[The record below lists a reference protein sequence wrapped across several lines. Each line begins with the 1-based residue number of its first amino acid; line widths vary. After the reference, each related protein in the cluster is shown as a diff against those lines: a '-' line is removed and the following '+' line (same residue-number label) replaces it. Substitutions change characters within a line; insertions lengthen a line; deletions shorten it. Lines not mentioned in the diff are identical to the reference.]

1 MSRPINSASS
11 YGKKLVVVNPA
22 SGRSSYISKLSYLS
36 DKLNEAGIGFE
47 VFFTDVENPGE
58 LSNRVAAGNQFKEVF
73 VMGGDGTLNLVVNEI
88 GPGKLPL
95 SIVSNGTGND
105 SVKSLHGVLDFGK
118 QVEIAIHGK
127 IKQFDLGVC
136 NGRYFINGLGLGFD
150 GQVVKEM
157 VERGDKRGNHL
168 DYLLTVLRIVG
179 GFKERQ
185 LRFSLDHVA
194 YERKVLLLTISNGTT
209 FGGGFV
215 INPFARTDDGLLDV
229 CIINEIKPWKRFWH
243 LPKLKTGA
251 HAGIP
256 EAEFYKAE
264 KIFIE
269 KTDQLVAHLDGEYV
283 GNPPFTISILKNAL
297 SVRVPL

>member
-1 MSRPINSASS
+1 
-11 YGKKLVVVNPA
+11 
-22 SGRSSYISKLSYLS
+22 
-36 DKLNEAGIGFE
+36 
-47 VFFTDVENPGE
+47 
-58 LSNRVAAGNQFKEVF
+58 
-73 VMGGDGTLNLVVNEI
+73 
-88 GPGKLPL
+88 
-95 SIVSNGTGND
+95 
-105 SVKSLHGVLDFGK
+105 VKSLHGVLDFGK

-136 NGRYFINGLGLGFD
+136 NGRYFINGLGIGFD

-179 GFKERQ
+179 GFKEKQ
-185 LRFSLDHVA
+185 LRFSLDSVA
-194 YERKVLLLTISNGTT
+194 YERKVLLLTVSNGTT

-229 CIINEIKPWKRFWH
+229 CIINEIVPWKRFWH

-251 HAGIP
+251 HSEIA
-256 EAEFYKAE
+256 ETEFYKAE

-283 GNPPFTISILKNAL
+283 GHPPFDISILKNAL
-297 SVRVPL
+297 SVRVLY